1 MTQTK
6 NTHGDI
12 DTRNDTKHKHI
23 NNEKD
28 SNKMN

>member
-6 NTHGDI
+6 DTHGHI
-12 DTRNDTKHKHI
+12 DTHNDTKLKHI

>member
-1 MTQTK
+1 MIQTK
-6 NTHGDI
+6 DTHGHR
-12 DTRNDTKHKHI
+12 DTHNDTKHKHI